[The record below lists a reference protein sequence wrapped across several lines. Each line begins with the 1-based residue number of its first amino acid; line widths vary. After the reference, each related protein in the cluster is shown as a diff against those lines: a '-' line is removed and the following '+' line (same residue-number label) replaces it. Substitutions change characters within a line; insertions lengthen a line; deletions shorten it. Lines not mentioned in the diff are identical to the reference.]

1 MDSDSV
7 CCNNNHRKHVSIC
20 CTHVTY
26 NQPAAEKLHDL
37 REHDR
42 VLHVQK
48 SDVPHSVGIVNIG
61 ISEINLSFW
70 LSDETLTTHPSK
82 EAAIVSHIQCC
93 FQIGFFFKVLNCIL
107 PFLKP
112 WSPTP
117 LFCTGTYS
125 LTFLKQMFS
134 VELVFLLKTLLFWKS
149 KLVSVLCTHGNR
161 SYLV

>member
-1 MDSDSV
+1 MTASA
-7 CCNNNHRKHVSIC
+7 
-20 CTHVTY
+20 VTTITESMLAY
-26 NQPAAEKLHDL
+26 VAHMWHTTSQLQRSYMTCENMT
-37 REHDR
+37 

-93 FQIGFFFKVLNCIL
+93 FQIGFFFKVFNCIL
-107 PFLKP
+107 PFLIP

-125 LTFLKQMFS
+125 LTFLKLMFS

-149 KLVSVLCTHGNR
+149 KLVSVCAHGNR

>member
-93 FQIGFFFKVLNCIL
+93 FQIGFFF
-107 PFLKP
+107 
-112 WSPTP
+112 
-117 LFCTGTYS
+117 
-125 LTFLKQMFS
+125 
-134 VELVFLLKTLLFWKS
+134 
-149 KLVSVLCTHGNR
+149 
-161 SYLV
+161 